1 MSERIV
7 ISPTSRQEGHAELVM
22 EVDDEGIVTKGRY
35 FSITPVRGLEKM
47 VAGKAPETAPVMC
60 QRICGVCPIPHTL
73 ASAEAV
79 DDSLDIEVPK
89 AGQLLREL
97 ILMAHDVNS
106 HAIHHFLIATDFVP
120 ENLMATAINS
130 VSEIRK
136 NVQTVVDV
144 VAGEGIHPSDVRIG
158 GMADN
163 ISELARKRLYARL
176 KQLKPKVKCT
186 CSKTGCKKKYCAC
199 FSNSIFCEGCDC
211 KDCENKP
218 PNEDIKNNFDSNN
231 DNGNALKQD
240 NIEKINYDKKE
251 MSNQKT
257 QRVICNCTKS
267 YCMKKYCEC
276 FKQSLNCN
284 SLCRCI
290 ECKNKNYNN
299 NCYNS
304 LNNPSYSNNFYNYA
318 LNNSINNNIN
328 INNNYSEVHNILP
341 SFGKSIDYNNPINF
355 QSEAFGIFIKKDKLK
370 IEGRNINLNIVNN
383 NNMNKDDND
392 NDNGEKIDKNN
403 IKDLNETPKFSNKKR
418 LRAKNENSGD
428 MKTCPTTNSSK
439 RRKKGVSVVNKNIK
453 KKRLQLN

>member
-176 KQLKPKVKCT
+176 KQLKPKVDAHVDLMLGLIADKDLPKGLGVT
-186 CSKTGCKKKYCAC
+186 NQPVMATSKTYGDRTQFDLDRFTEIMPESWYSDPEIAKRACSTIPLYDGVNVEVGPRARAAKYGGFTDKGVVAQHVARAYEMRTALSRAIHILDELDTSAPVRADFDITGTNKLGLGVIEGPRGTDIHMAQIADGKTQFYSALVPTTWNIPTMGMATEGFHHEFGPHVIRAYDPCLSCATHVLVV
-199 FSNSIFCEGCDC
+199 D
-211 KDCENKP
+211 D
-218 PNEDIKNNFDSNN
+218 EDKSVIKND
-231 DNGNALKQD
+231 
-240 NIEKINYDKKE
+240 
-251 MSNQKT
+251 
-257 QRVICNCTKS
+257 
-267 YCMKKYCEC
+267 
-276 FKQSLNCN
+276 
-284 SLCRCI
+284 
-290 ECKNKNYNN
+290 
-299 NCYNS
+299 
-304 LNNPSYSNNFYNYA
+304 
-318 LNNSINNNIN
+318 
-328 INNNYSEVHNILP
+328 
-341 SFGKSIDYNNPINF
+341 
-355 QSEAFGIFIKKDKLK
+355 
-370 IEGRNINLNIVNN
+370 
-383 NNMNKDDND
+383 
-392 NDNGEKIDKNN
+392 
-403 IKDLNETPKFSNKKR
+403 
-418 LRAKNENSGD
+418 
-428 MKTCPTTNSSK
+428 
-439 RRKKGVSVVNKNIK
+439 VVRI
-453 KKRLQLN
+453 